1 MSLTRMTRSGS
12 GRNSILSTSNVAM
25 NCNSSIAH
33 IAGIRRMTKTLSQSI
48 SELVNSNASGLLAVP
63 KAT

>member
-12 GRNSILSTSNVAM
+12 GKSNTLSTSNVAM

-33 IAGIRRMTKTLSQSI
+33 IVGTRPTIKTLSQSI
-48 SELVNSNASGLLAVP
+48 SELGSSNV
-63 KAT
+63 

>member
-12 GRNSILSTSNVAM
+12 GKSNTLSTSNVAM

-48 SELVNSNASGLLAVP
+48 YGQVSSNA
-63 KAT
+63 

>member
-12 GRNSILSTSNVAM
+12 GKSNTLSTSNVAM

-33 IAGIRRMTKTLSQSI
+33 IVEIRRMTKTLLQSI
-48 SELVNSNASGLLAVP
+48 FEQANSNA
-63 KAT
+63 